1 MDHPQFQKEKIL
13 MLLQIWLLIEG
24 PTKKNLKS
32 FKNITI
38 KKKKKKKRQKEREM
52 EREIHRFSITHKLLN
67 WSN

>member
-1 MDHPQFQKEKIL
+1 

-38 KKKKKKKRQKEREM
+38 KKKKKETKRKGNGKGNSQILHNSQTLKLVELKEDTVPC
-52 EREIHRFSITHKLLN
+52 FAF
-67 WSN
+67 